1 MARVLQLKLNVMF
14 SSPPWCSPRYDDTM
28 HGTGYWRTAQ
38 GEETRREYQH
48 DTLVREGRDLGG
60 SPIGRN
66 TQSDE

>member
-1 MARVLQLKLNVMF
+1 
-14 SSPPWCSPRYDDTM
+14 M